1 MILFLDFDGVL
12 HPECEVSQR
21 GEVADFC
28 FLPRLESLLRAFP
41 DVRVVI
47 SSTWREHKTLDEL
60 REMFSA
66 DIAARIIGATALP
79 APGAATRYTPA
90 RREREIVA
98 WLQARGGLDQPWVAL
113 DDAEWQF
120 DRYLDRDR
128 RLDFFQRYRNQVL
141 LFPVTEAEETAL
153 PQACRDPRDNK
164 FLALAAHCSADVVVS
179 SDDDLLVLNPWQ
191 DIPILTPAQFLK

>member
-1 MILFLDFDGVL
+1 MSPAARVVLDTSTLVGAIL
-12 HPECEVSQR
+12 
-21 GEVADFC
+21 
-28 FLPRLESLLRAFP
+28 LPRSVPRQAFMRALARASLCASPATLAELERVLLR
-41 DVRVVI
+41 
-47 SSTWREHKTLDEL
+47 KK
-60 REMFSA
+60 
-66 DIAARIIGATALP
+66 
-79 APGAATRYTPA
+79 
-90 RREREIVA
+90 
-98 WLQARGGLDQPWVAL
+98 
-113 DDAEWQF
+113 F